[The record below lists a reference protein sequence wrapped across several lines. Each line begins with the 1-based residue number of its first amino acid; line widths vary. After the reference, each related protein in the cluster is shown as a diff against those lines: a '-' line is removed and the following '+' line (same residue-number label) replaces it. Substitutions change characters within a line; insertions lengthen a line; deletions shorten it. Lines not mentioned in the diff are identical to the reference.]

1 MPGADTRRWYRSL
14 YWRIALGLVATIA
27 AIIGVQGLVVLWLLG
42 RDGPAP
48 GPPPPGFARLVA
60 QDLGREMEATPGL
73 DLGRFVREEYQQ
85 RLFPFVVVLR
95 DGGVVSP
102 DGVTVPDELREATRL
117 LLDRAAESPRVPG
130 RRDPSEREASRGRGS
145 RGGRGGRGFI
155 RDELLLG
162 GVPPAV
168 IRVNGQPMGV
178 VFVVPQTLVRRLGP
192 TLLLTGAIAVVAGT
206 VLMAALIFGPVRRRL
221 ADIERTA
228 EAIGQGRLDARAR
241 EDGGDEVADLAHSF
255 NLMAGDLAARAR
267 EVESADRARRLLLA
281 DVSHELMTPLTSM
294 RGYLE
299 TLAMPTVAADGA
311 TRGRYLRIVGDETR
325 RLEHI
330 VGDLLDLA
338 RLEAGGTQLDIQ
350 DVSVEELFGAV
361 TTRHQLDAEARNVTL
376 RATIEP
382 GAEIV
387 RGDARR
393 LEQVMQNLVAN
404 ALRHTPAG
412 GEIRIDCR
420 LDGSTAVIAVH
431 DTGTGIDPQHLPHL
445 FDRFY
450 KVDASRGGVEIG
462 SGLGLSIV
470 KAVIDRHGGAV
481 AVESSPG
488 GTTFELRLPAGEV

>member
-1 MPGADTRRWYRSL
+1 MSESDPRRWYRSL
-14 YWRIALGLVATIA
+14 YWRIALGMVATIA
-27 AIIGVQGLVVLWLLG
+27 AVIAVQGLVVLWLLG

-60 QDLGREMEATPGL
+60 QDLGRELEATPGL

-85 RLFPFVVVLR
+85 RLFPFVVILR

-102 DGVTVPDELREATRL
+102 DGATVPDELREAARL
-117 LLDRAAESPRVPG
+117 LLERAAGAPRFPG
-130 RRDPSEREASRGRGS
+130 RRSQSEREEFRG
-145 RGGRGGRGFI
+145 RGGRGGRGRGFI
-155 RDELLLG
+155 REELLLG
-162 GVPPAV
+162 GPAPAL
-168 IRVNGQPMGV
+168 IRVNGEPLGV
-178 VFVVPQTLVRRLGP
+178 VFVIPQTLLRRLGP
-192 TLLLTGAIAVVAGT
+192 TLLLTGVAAVAAGT

-221 ADIERTA
+221 ADIQRTA
-228 EAIGQGRLDARAR
+228 EAIGEGRLDARAR
-241 EDGGDEVADLAHSF
+241 EDGGDEVAGLARSF
-255 NLMAGDLAARAR
+255 NRMAGDLASRQQQ
-267 EVESADRARRLLLA
+267 VEGADRARRLLLA

-299 TLAMPTVAADGA
+299 TLAMPAVAADSE
-311 TRGRYLRIVGDETR
+311 TRERYLRIVGDETQ

-350 DVSVEELFGAV
+350 DVSVEGLFGAV
-361 TTRHQLDAEARNVTL
+361 TARHQLDAAARGVTMTT
-376 RATIEP
+376 AIEP

-393 LEQVMQNLVAN
+393 LEQALQNLVAN

-412 GEIRIDCR
+412 REVRVDCR
-420 LDGSTAVIAVH
+420 MEGSTTVIAVR
-431 DTGTGIDPQHLPHL
+431 DTGSGIDPQHLPHL

-450 KVDASRGGVEIG
+450 KVDASRGGVQTG

-470 KAVIDRHGGAV
+470 KAVMDRHRGAV
-481 AVESSPG
+481 AVASGPG
-488 GTTFELRLPAGEV
+488 GSTFELRLPAGEV

>member
-1 MPGADTRRWYRSL
+1 MSESDPRRWYRSL
-14 YWRIALGLVATIA
+14 YWRIALGMVATIA
-27 AIIGVQGLVVLWLLG
+27 AVIAVQGLVVLWLLG

-60 QDLGREMEATPGL
+60 QDLGRELEATPGL

-85 RLFPFVVVLR
+85 RLFPFVVILR

-102 DGVTVPDELREATRL
+102 DGATVPDELREAARL
-117 LLDRAAESPRVPG
+117 LLERAAGAPRFPG
-130 RRDPSEREASRGRGS
+130 RRSQSEREEFRG
-145 RGGRGGRGFI
+145 RGGRGGRGRGF
-155 RDELLLG
+155 REELLLAG
-162 GVPPAV
+162 PAPAL
-168 IRVNGQPMGV
+168 IRVNGEPVGV
-178 VFVVPQTLVRRLGP
+178 VFVIPQTLLRRLGP
-192 TLLLTGAIAVVAGT
+192 TLLLTGVAAVAAGT

-221 ADIERTA
+221 ADIQRTA
-228 EAIGQGRLDARAR
+228 EAIGEGRLDARAR
-241 EDGGDEVADLAHSF
+241 EDGGDEVAGLARSF
-255 NLMAGDLAARAR
+255 NRMAGDLASRQQQ
-267 EVESADRARRLLLA
+267 VEGADRARRLLLA

-299 TLAMPTVAADGA
+299 TLAMPAVAADSE
-311 TRGRYLRIVGDETR
+311 TRERYLRIVGDETQ

-350 DVSVEELFGAV
+350 DVSVEGLFGAV
-361 TTRHQLDAEARNVTL
+361 TARHQLDAAARGVTMTT
-376 RATIEP
+376 AIEP

-393 LEQVMQNLVAN
+393 LEQALQNLVAN

-412 GEIRIDCR
+412 REARVDCR
-420 LDGSTAVIAVH
+420 MEGSTTVIAVR
-431 DTGTGIDPQHLPHL
+431 DTGSGIDPQHLPHL

-450 KVDASRGGVEIG
+450 KVDASRGGVETG

-470 KAVIDRHGGAV
+470 KAVMDRHRGAV
-481 AVESSPG
+481 AVASGPG
-488 GTTFELRLPAGEV
+488 GSTFELRLPAGEV